1 MADKTHKIKRN
12 RRLRQK
18 WLSAACAILL
28 LIFLAAGFCVRYLSF
43 VSQIIYQ
50 ESTSHLEEVLHK
62 SNNMLN
68 QMVRKNLTYLHLYN
82 RFLESTS
89 DEAEIQAYIEKAQQD
104 TGFASFYFLSY
115 DGNYTTVTGETGYLG
130 LQTNLDEMLAD
141 GDDIVMNTALPG
153 KPQLLVFVCPETQ
166 GSYRGFA
173 YDAIAISY
181 YNDAV
186 LRLLDNS
193 AFQGNA
199 SNYVIYSDGRVVIDN
214 SVNRKKTIYNFIAML
229 RDHSDLTEE
238 QILDLSNAFAQGRSG
253 NMKVK
258 LGDTSYYLVYEGTAV
273 QSWTM
278 VGLVPVSIVNASL
291 DKLWSYT
298 IQLVVGIAFGLA
310 VLVILLIVRRNRA
323 TVRRKNTEILY
334 RDELFR
340 KLSLNVDDVFLMLD
354 AKTSKTD
361 YVSPNIGR
369 LLGIPWKTVRQDVHA
384 LAELRP
390 QNDPDRD
397 KNFLEGLSRGEQREW
412 DAAYLHQ
419 ETRELRWF
427 HIIAMGSEVEGRTKY
442 ILVMSDRTADKQ
454 INQALSDAVAAAETA
469 NRAKSTFL
477 SNMSHDIRTPMN
489 AIIGF
494 TTLALSNIDDKE
506 RVKDYL
512 AKTLASSNHLLSLI
526 NDVLDMSRI
535 ESGKIHLEEVEVNLS
550 DVLHDLKT
558 IVSGQIYAK
567 QLELYMD
574 ATDVTDEDVYCDK
587 TRLNQILLN
596 LLSNAIKFTPAGGTV
611 SVRVRQ
617 LAGKVH
623 GCGQYE
629 FRIKDNGIG
638 MSEEFVRKIFEPF
651 ERERTSTVSRIQGTG
666 LGMAITKNIVDMMG
680 GTIEVQTAQGKGSEF
695 IICLPLRTQDEHRP
709 VEKIT
714 ELEGLKALVVDDDF
728 NTCDSV
734 TKMLVK
740 VGMRAEWTL
749 SGKEAVLRARQSIEM
764 SDVYH
769 AYIIDWRLPDMN
781 GIEVTRQIRSLHDDT
796 PIIIL
801 TAYDWSDIE
810 VEAKAAGVTAFCSK
824 PMFMS
829 DLRETLMS
837 ALGQKLTDAS
847 QELLPEEDAD
857 FKDRHILLV
866 EDNELN
872 REIAQEIL
880 REYGFRVD
888 TAENGAVAVEK
899 VSTAAPGSY
908 DLVLMDVQMPVMD
921 GYTAT
926 RQIRALEDPALAG
939 IPILAMTANAFDED
953 RRNAMESG
961 MNGFL
966 SKPIA
971 IGDLVQELHKIL

>member
-1 MADKTHKIKRN
+1 MTDQKRGGKTKY
-12 RRLRQK
+12 RLPQSWR
-18 WLSAACAILL
+18 SAVAALL
-28 LIFLAAGFCVRYLSF
+28 LLTVLISGICTRYFSF
-43 VSQIIYQ
+43 VSRTVYQ
-50 ESTSHLEEVLHK
+50 ESTSHLSEILHK
-62 SNNMLN
+62 SDNMLN
-68 QMVRKNLTYLHLYN
+68 HLVSRNRMLLHLWDD
-82 RFLESTS
+82 FL
-89 DEAEIQAYIEKAQQD
+89 DN
-104 TGFASFYFLSY
+104 ASSEEQIRSSL
-115 DGNYTTVTGETGYLG
+115 NEMKGETGCAALYFLASDGSCMTPDGETGSLG
-130 LQTNLDEMLAD
+130 SQVDLNGPFSAGEDVVLNA
-141 GDDIVMNTALPG
+141 ALPG
-153 KPQLLVFVCPETQ
+153 KPQMLVFACPETQ
-166 GSYRGFA
+166 GTYRGFA
-173 YDAIAISY
+173 YDAVAIAY
-181 YNDAV
+181 YNNAV
-186 LRLLDNS
+186 LNALDNT
-193 AFQGNA
+193 AFDGA
-199 SNYVIYSDGRVVIDN
+199 AHSYVIYPDGRVVLD
-214 SVNRKKTIYNFIAML
+214 SSDDSDDPVYNLLAEL
-229 RDHSDLTEE
+229 REHSDLTEE
-238 QILDLSNAFAQGRSG
+238 KFDALSDDLAQGRSG
-253 NMKVK
+253 SLM
-258 LGDTSYYLVYEGTAV
+258 LTLRGTRHYLVYENTGI
-273 QSWTM
+273 QNWTM
-278 VGLVPVSIVNASL
+278 LSLVPVSIVNASM
-291 DKLWSYT
+291 DRLWFRT
-298 IQLVVGIAFGLA
+298 VEIVTVIVVLLA
-310 VLVILLIVRRNRA
+310 VLAIALIVRWSRA
-323 TVRRKNTEILY
+323 ALSRKDTEILY
-334 RDELFR
+334 RDELFNR
-340 KLSLNVDDVFLMLD
+340 LSHSVDDVFLMLD
-354 AKTSKTD
+354 GETSHAD
-361 YVSPNIGR
+361 YISPNIER
-369 LLGIPWKTVRQDVHA
+369 LLGVPLEQVRQDVHVLKLLHDA
-384 LAELRP
+384 
-390 QNDPDRD
+390 DSPDRD
-397 KNFLEGLSRGEQREW
+397 KNFLEGMQRGEQREW
-412 DAAYLHQ
+412 DVDYVHQ
-419 ETRELRWF
+419 ATGERRWF
-427 HIIAMGSEVEGRTKY
+427 HIIAMGTETAGRTKY
-442 ILVMSDRTADKQ
+442 ILVLSDRTADREV
-454 INQALSDAVAAAETA
+454 NQALSDAVAAAQSA
-469 NRAKSTFL
+469 SRAKSDFL
-477 SNMSHDIRTPMN
+477 TNMSHDIRTPMN

-494 TTLALSNIDDKE
+494 TTLALSNIDDKD

-574 ATDVTDEDVYCDK
+574 AMDVTDEDVYCDK
-587 TRLNQILLN
+587 TRLNQVLLN

-617 LAGKVH
+617 LAGAVR

-629 FRIKDNGIG
+629 FRVKDNGIG
-638 MSEEFVRKIFEPF
+638 MSQEFAKKIFEPF

-695 IICLPLRTQDEHRP
+695 IIRVPMRAQAEHRP

-764 SDVYH
+764 SDAYH

-781 GIEVTRQIRSLHDDT
+781 GIEVTRQIRSLNDDT

-829 DLRETLMS
+829 DLRETLMN
-837 ALGQKLTDAS
+837 AIGQTQTDEA
-847 QELLPEEDAD
+847 QELLPKKNTN
-857 FKDRHILLV
+857 FKGRHILLV

-880 REYGFRVD
+880 CEYGFRVD

-926 RQIRALEDPALAG
+926 RQIRALGDPALAK

-953 RRNAMESG
+953 RRNALESG
-961 MNGFL
+961 MTGFL
-966 SKPIA
+966 SKPIV
-971 IGDLVQELHKIL
+971 IGDLVQELRKIL